1 MMEKIE
7 FDLDGKSVTIETKR
21 LAKQANGAVLVQCC
35 DSAVLVTVNSASPRE
50 GIDFFPLTVD
60 YIEKMYAAG
69 KLPGGFFKRE
79 GGLGE
84 KEILTSRFIDRALRP
99 LFPDGYRDETQVTA
113 TVLAADENVDTDTL
127 AFLGASAAVN
137 LSDIPFPGP
146 IGAVRVA
153 RVDGR
158 FVANPTF
165 DEREEADIELIVA
178 ASRDALIMVEGGAL
192 QVPEADVLAAL
203 RFGHEVCLS
212 AIAAQEELC
221 RRVGKPKREVSPPE
235 PDAELEA
242 RIEAMA
248 LERIRQAAQIQDKK
262 ARYATF
268 DEITQEVVEKLT
280 TDYRNRPISIST
292 LGDLEDVQAGARSL
306 AKSARASLDELRSK
320 VVRDRILNEGIRID
334 GRGPTDIR
342 PITCEVDQL
351 GRVHGSAVFTRGE
364 TQALAVVTL
373 AGSRDEQVID
383 GLRPRHTRRFLL
395 HYNFPPFSVGEV
407 RMLRGPNRRERG
419 HGALAHRA
427 IDAILPAPEDCP
439 YTIRLV
445 SEVLESNGSSSMA
458 TVCAST
464 LALMQAGIQIKAP
477 VAGIAMGLI
486 EAGDGRRAVLSDILG
501 DEDHLGDMDFKVTGT
516 RDGVTAIQMDI
527 KISGL
532 DWAVMELALEQARQ
546 GRLHILERMAAETAN
561 ELPGFRSAVELSA
574 RAPRVVQIRI
584 KPDRIRDL
592 IGPGG
597 KVIRAI
603 QEATGSTIDIND
615 SGEVAIFTPD
625 FASLERAK
633 AMVEEIT
640 QEAELEKIY
649 VGKVKRVTDFGAF
662 VEIFPGTDGL
672 LHISELADRR
682 VAKVEDICVEGDEV
696 LVKCIDIDPSGKIR
710 LSRRAALSE
719 QAGAS

>member
-1 MMEKIE
+1 MMEKVE
-7 FDLDGKSVTIETKR
+7 FKLDGKNVSIETHH
-21 LAKQANGAVLVQCC
+21 LAKQASGAVLVQCGQ
-35 DSAVLVTVNSASPRE
+35 SAVLVAVNSAAPRE

-99 LFPDGYRDETQVTA
+99 LFPAGYRDETQVTA
-113 TVLAADENVDTDTL
+113 TVLAADPDLDTDTL
-127 AFLGASAAVN
+127 AFIGASAAVS

-153 RVDGR
+153 RVGGK

-165 DEREEADIELIVA
+165 NERNEADIEVIVA
-178 ASRDALIMVEGGAL
+178 GSRDALIMVEGGAE
-192 QVPEADVLAAL
+192 QVPEADIVAAL
-203 RFGHEVCLS
+203 RFGHETCLPV
-212 AIAAQEELC
+212 IEAQEELV
-221 RRVGKPKREVSPPE
+221 RRAGKPKQEVVAPQSDP
-235 PDAELEA
+235 ELEA
-242 RIEAMA
+242 RIERMA
-248 LERIRQAAQIQDKK
+248 LDRIRQAAQIQDKK
-262 ARYATF
+262 ERYGTF
-268 DEITQEVVEKLT
+268 DEITREVVEEVT
-280 TDYRNRPISIST
+280 TEYRNRPISIAT

-306 AKSARASLDELRSK
+306 AKGVREILGELRSR
-320 VVRDRILNEGIRID
+320 VVRDRILGDGTRID
-334 GRGPTDIR
+334 GRSSTDIR
-342 PITCEVDQL
+342 QITCEVGVLD
-351 GRVHGSAVFTRGE
+351 RVHGSAIFSRGE
-364 TQALAVVTL
+364 TQAFATVTL

-383 GLRPRHTRRFLL
+383 GLRPRHTRRFML

-407 RMLRGPNRRERG
+407 RPLRGPNRRERG

-427 IDAILPAPEDCP
+427 IEAVLPSSDDCP

-464 LALMQAGIQIKAP
+464 LALMQAGIQIDAP

-486 EAGDGRRAVLSDILG
+486 EGEAGERAVLSDILG
-501 DEDHLGDMDFKVTGT
+501 DEDHLGDMDFKVAGT
-516 RDGVTAIQMDI
+516 RKGITAIQMDI

-532 DWAVMELALEQARQ
+532 DWEVMEKALAQAQ
-546 GRLHILERMAAETAN
+546 EGRFHILSRMEAETA
-561 ELPGFRSAVELSA
+561 EVLPGFRPSLELSA
-574 RAPRVVQIRI
+574 SAPRMTQLRI

-597 KVIRAI
+597 KVIRAV
-603 QEATGSTIDIND
+603 QEATGSTIDIDD
-615 SGEVAIFTPD
+615 SGEVMIFTPD
-625 FASLERAK
+625 LASLERAK

-672 LHISELADRR
+672 LHISEMADRR
-682 VAKVEDICVEGDEV
+682 VGKVEDICVEGDEV
-696 LVKCIDIDPSGKIR
+696 LVKCIDIDPSGKVR
-710 LSRRAALSE
+710 LSRRAALAE
-719 QAGAS
+719 QAEAH

>member
-7 FDLDGKSVTIETKR
+7 FELDGKKVTIETKR
-21 LAKQANGAVLVQCC
+21 LAKQSNGAVLVQCGE
-35 DSAVLVTVNSASPRE
+35 SAVLVTVNSDTPRE

-113 TVLAADENVDTDTL
+113 TVLAADETLDTDTL

-165 DEREEADIELIVA
+165 EEREQADIEVIVA
-178 ASRDALIMVEGGAL
+178 GSRDALIMVEGGAL

-203 RFGHEVCLS
+203 RFGHEICLA
-212 AIAAQEELC
+212 AIEAQEELC
-221 RRVGKPKREVSPPE
+221 SRAGKPKREVKVPE
-235 PDAELEA
+235 PDTQLAAQVETMA
-242 RIEAMA
+242 R
-248 LERIRQAAQIQDKK
+248 ERIVEAAQIQDKK
-262 ARYATF
+262 VRYATF
-268 DEITQEVVEKLT
+268 DEITREVVEKLT
-280 TDYRNRPISIST
+280 TDYRNRPISIAT
-292 LGDLEDVQAGARSL
+292 LGDLEEVQAGAKSL
-306 AKSARASLDELRSK
+306 AKNARAVLDELRSK
-320 VVRDRILNEGIRID
+320 VVRDRILSEGIRID
-334 GRGPTDIR
+334 GRSTTDVR
-342 PITCEVDQL
+342 SITCEIGLL

-364 TQALAVVTL
+364 TQALVAVTL

-383 GLRPRHTRRFLL
+383 GLRPRHTRRFML

-427 IDAILPAPEDCP
+427 IEGILPDGEDCP

-486 EAGDGRRAVLSDILG
+486 EAEDGRRAVLSDILG

-532 DWAVMELALEQARQ
+532 DWAVMEQALEQARE
-546 GRLHILERMAAETAN
+546 GRLHILDRMEAETAA
-561 ELPGFRSAVELSA
+561 ELPGFRPSTELSDT
-574 RAPRVVQIRI
+574 APRVVQIRI

-603 QEATGSTIDIND
+603 QETTGASIDIND
-615 SGEVAIFTPD
+615 SGEVAIFTPNS
-625 FASLERAK
+625 ASLERAK

-682 VAKVEDICVEGDEV
+682 VGKVEDICVEGDEV
-696 LVKCIDIDPSGKIR
+696 LVKCIDIDPSGKVR
-710 LSRRAALSE
+710 LSRRAALAE
-719 QAGAS
+719 QVEAH